1 MEPMPPTNPSR
12 CERIALVAA
21 GVLALAPLVLYAGR
35 FSLMYWFGDEF
46 DLIDQGDR
54 MGLGAWIWTPF
65 AENWVPLFK
74 IIWRG
79 MVSLTGGS
87 YFGMVCWVYAVH
99 GLNVALLGRVMRRC
113 GLSWTATAVALVLFG
128 LAPTHAETLTWTVQS
143 SAVLSITFMLLAID
157 AAMASPF
164 SRASYAWVTASAVS
178 FSRGV
183 LTGGLLFLSAFWP
196 GAAGARPWTRR
207 MGLAV
212 LYLVPPGAVAYLI
225 AHYAGGNEHAMAGH
239 WGQAA
244 AFGTWYYTL
253 NPAHLMLAVESRGWH
268 TVAVMGLA
276 KFALVGWALARS
288 RGSARLLFALL
299 VVSDL
304 CNAFL
309 LGVGR
314 YHTGLDAAL
323 SSRYQYASLIG
334 IAPLFGFWIDALL
347 ERVPAPVS
355 LRRGF
360 AVVGV
365 ATVFAI
371 FCIQWRFAIQLY
383 SDWRGVTSRRI
394 LLEEPNPGKFAVPGI
409 PFMETTRA
417 RELIKE
423 HNLH

>member
-1 MEPMPPTNPSR
+1 MQPADSSR
-12 CERIALVAA
+12 RERLALLAA
-21 GVLALAPLVLYAGR
+21 GLLALAPLVLYSGR
-35 FSLMYWFGDEF
+35 FALMYWFGDEF

-79 MVSLTGGS
+79 MVGLTGGS
-87 YFGMVCWVYAVH
+87 YFGMVIWVYLVH

-113 GLSWTATAVALVLFG
+113 GLSWTATALALVLFG
-128 LAPTHAETLTWTVQS
+128 LPPTHAETLTWTVQS
-143 SAVLSITFMLLAID
+143 SAVLSITFMLLALD
-157 AAMASPF
+157 AAIAKPF
-164 SRASYAWVTASAVS
+164 SWGSYGWVAASALS

-183 LTGGLLFLSAFWP
+183 LTGGLLFLSGFWP
-196 GAAGARPWTRR
+196 GQSGGRGGARRV
-207 MGLAV
+207 GLAF
-212 LYLVPPGAVAYLI
+212 LYLVPPAIVAYLI

-253 NPAHLMLAVESRGWH
+253 NPAHLLLGVESRGWH
-268 TVAVMGLA
+268 TVAVMGAL
-276 KFALVGWALARS
+276 KLALVIWALSRS
-288 RGSARLLFALL
+288 RGTMRLLFALL

-304 CNAFL
+304 GNAFL

-334 IAPLFGFWIDALL
+334 IAPLFGFWVDQVLGRLPGPAALWRWAAAAGTAAL
-347 ERVPAPVS
+347 
-355 LRRGF
+355 F
-360 AVVGV
+360 VV
-365 ATVFAI
+365 
-371 FCIQWRFAIQLY
+371 FCVQWREAIVLY

-394 LLEEPNPGKFAVPGI
+394 LIEEPKPDRYAVPGI

-417 RELIKE
+417 RELIRE